1 MIMKKHLMSALQ
13 AKLLG
18 EHAVAIAEI
27 DLMLENPRVI
37 PEHTNF
43 MSELESKFAVLAE
56 INDKL
61 ESIDSYQT
69 KHMQERTL

>member
-1 MIMKKHLMSALQ
+1 MKKHLISALQ

-18 EHAVAIAEI
+18 ELAIALAEI

-43 MSELESKFAVLAE
+43 MDELESKFATLAE
-56 INDKL
+56 INDKI
-61 ESIDSYQT
+61 EAVNSYET
-69 KHMQERTL
+69 KQMRQRTL

>member
-1 MIMKKHLMSALQ
+1 MKKHLISALQ

-18 EHAVAIAEI
+18 EHAVVLAEI

-43 MSELESKFAVLAE
+43 MSELESKFATLAE
-56 INDKL
+56 INDKI
-61 ESIDSYQT
+61 EAVNSYET
-69 KHMQERTL
+69 KQMRQRTL

>member
-1 MIMKKHLMSALQ
+1 MIMKKNLIGALQ

-18 EHAVAIAEI
+18 EQAVALAEI

-43 MSELESKFAVLAE
+43 MNELESKFAALAE
-56 INDKL
+56 ITDKL
-61 ESIDSYQT
+61 EAIDSYETSYMSQY
-69 KHMQERTL
+69 KA

>member
-1 MIMKKHLMSALQ
+1 MKKNLMTALQ

-18 EHAVAIAEI
+18 EKAVVIAEI
-27 DLMLENPRVI
+27 DLMLDSPRVI

-43 MSELESKFAVLAE
+43 MHELESKFATLAE

-61 ESIDSYQT
+61 GAVDLYETSYMSQN
-69 KHMQERTL
+69 KA

>member
-1 MIMKKHLMSALQ
+1 MTKNLIAALQ
-13 AKLLG
+13 SKLLG
-18 EHAVAIAEI
+18 EKAVVIAEI

-43 MSELESKFAVLAE
+43 MSELESKFATLAE

-61 ESIDSYQT
+61 EAIHSYET
-69 KHMQERTL
+69 SYMRKRAL

>member
-1 MIMKKHLMSALQ
+1 MKKNLIAALQ
-13 AKLLG
+13 SKLLG
-18 EHAVAIAEI
+18 EQAVALAEI

-43 MSELESKFAVLAE
+43 MDELMSKFATLAE

-61 ESIDSYQT
+61 EAINSYET
-69 KHMQERTL
+69 THMRERTL